1 MITRLNFK
9 FLFKTTETI
18 DIPLVSGVDEIVATA
33 VVLVLPISPVVVNV
47 ESVAP
52 AFVGAAVVGPAVV
65 GAVNVETSVVA
76 SVVVGAAVV
85 GWHWT
90 HISGHKTSAKQSK
103 SHIKQSN
110 PGVVGAVVG
119 ASDVWSG
126 VVGAVVGAS
135 VVWPGVVGPVAVS
148 PAVVWLSIVGTAV
161 ETYVKFSKDNS
172 LSLQIISL
180 NPIL

>member
-9 FLFKTTETI
+9 FLFKPTETI

-33 VVLVLPISPVVVNV
+33 VVLVLPISPVVFNI

-52 AFVGAAVVGPAVV
+52 AFVGPAVV

-135 VVWPGVVGPVAVS
+135 VVWPGVVGPVVVS
-148 PAVVWLSIVGTAV
+148 PAVVGWH
-161 ETYVKFSKDNS
+161 
-172 LSLQIISL
+172 
-180 NPIL
+180 